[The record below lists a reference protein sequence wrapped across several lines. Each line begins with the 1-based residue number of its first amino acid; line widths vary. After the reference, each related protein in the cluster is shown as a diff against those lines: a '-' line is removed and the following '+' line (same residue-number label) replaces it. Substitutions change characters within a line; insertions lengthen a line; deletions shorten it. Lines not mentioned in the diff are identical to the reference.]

1 MTVEPEVGL
10 TTDRSLPGVTSVDPA
25 SLRPRSRIIG
35 LDGLR
40 GIACIGVLVLHVSSH
55 YSPTVTQT
63 FKIGIGG
70 QGLIVFFALSGFLLY
85 LPYVNA
91 ITRDRAAIKLPD
103 TRTFALHRFLRVFP
117 GYVVVFL
124 LCSFLLRAVYL
135 ENAAIQAPGTDNGTG
150 MMTDPVELVANLT
163 LVQTYFPQYFQ
174 TGLNPSWSLTLE
186 LVFYLTLPLFG
197 LLMLGLRR
205 RTKLSPLLVASI
217 APTVLLV
224 IGLVGQTLAFRLQ
237 RHFNVYDPLLMEWG
251 PNWVAVWNRSF
262 LSLAS
267 TFTFGMLAAVIF
279 VAIRSGA
286 LTGHFAKRIRWYCAA
301 AIVPATLAGIL
312 LIMLLSHYFFTVV
325 ALVAG
330 LMVLF
335 IVAPI
340 ARGEDSTFARLVD
353 WRPFKYVG
361 EVSLSAYLWHFPVL
375 IVLGRLG
382 WMAGD
387 TVGGMLRNVALV
399 LVVTLVLASV
409 TYRYIEKPSLALAK
423 RYKPRPA

>member
-1 MTVEPEVGL
+1 MTAESEV
-10 TTDRSLPGVTSVDPA
+10 RLPGDGSAPAAARVDSS

-91 ITRDRAAIKLPD
+91 IAKDRDALKLPD
-103 TRTFALHRFLRVFP
+103 IKTFALHRFLRVFP
-117 GYVVVFL
+117 GYLAIFL
-124 LCSFLLRAVYL
+124 ICSFLLRAVYL

-150 MMTDPVELVANLT
+150 MMTDPVELLANLT
-163 LVQTYFPQYFQ
+163 LMQTYFPQYFQ

-186 LVFYLTLPLFG
+186 LVFYVTLPLFG
-197 LLMLGLRR
+197 LLMLALRR
-205 RTKLSPLLVASI
+205 RTSLSPLLVASI

-224 IGLVGQTLAFRLQ
+224 IGLAGQTLAFRLQ
-237 RHFNVYDPLLMEWG
+237 RQFDVYDPLLMEWG

-267 TFTFGMLAAVIF
+267 TFTFGMFAAVIF
-279 VAIRSGA
+279 VAMRSGA
-286 LTGHFAKRIRWYCAA
+286 LTGHLARRMRWYCAA
-301 AIVPATLAGIL
+301 AIVPATLAGVL

-330 LMVLF
+330 LMVMF
-335 IVAPI
+335 IIAPM

-353 WRPFKYVG
+353 WRPFKYFG

-375 IVLGRLG
+375 IVLGRLD

-387 TVGGMLRNVALV
+387 SVGGMLRNVALV
-399 LVVTLVLASV
+399 LSVTLLAASV
-409 TYRYIEKPSLALAK
+409 SYRYIEKPALALAK
-423 RYKPRPA
+423 RYKPHRA

>member
-1 MTVEPEVGL
+1 MTAESEVKPPGDGSAPAVAGVE
-10 TTDRSLPGVTSVDPA
+10 SS

-91 ITRDRAAIKLPD
+91 IAKDRDALKLPD
-103 TRTFALHRFLRVFP
+103 TKTFALHRFLRVFP
-117 GYVVVFL
+117 GYLAIFL
-124 LCSFLLRAVYL
+124 ICSFLLRAVYL

-150 MMTDPVELVANLT
+150 MMTDPVELLANLT
-163 LVQTYFPQYFQ
+163 LMQTYFPQYFQ

-186 LVFYLTLPLFG
+186 LVFYVTLPLFG
-197 LLMLGLRR
+197 LLMLALRR
-205 RTKLSPLLVASI
+205 RTSLSPLLVASI

-224 IGLVGQTLAFRLQ
+224 IGLAGQTLAFRLQ
-237 RHFNVYDPLLMEWG
+237 RQFDVYDPLLMEWG

-267 TFTFGMLAAVIF
+267 TFTFGMFAAVIF
-279 VAIRSGA
+279 VAMRSGA
-286 LTGHFAKRIRWYCAA
+286 LTGHFARRMRWYCAA
-301 AIVPATLAGIL
+301 AIVPATLAGVL

-330 LMVLF
+330 LMVMF
-335 IVAPI
+335 IIAPM
-340 ARGEDSTFARLVD
+340 ARGEDSTFASLVD
-353 WRPFKYVG
+353 WRPFKYIG

-375 IVLGRLG
+375 IMLGRLG

-387 TVGGMLRNVALV
+387 SVGGMLRNVLLV
-399 LVVTLVLASV
+399 LTVTLLAASV
-409 TYRYIEKPSLALAK
+409 SYRYIEKPALALAK
-423 RYKPRPA
+423 RYKPHRA

>member
-1 MTVEPEVGL
+1 MTAESEVKPPGDGSAPAVAGVE
-10 TTDRSLPGVTSVDPA
+10 SS

-91 ITRDRAAIKLPD
+91 IAKDRDALKLPD
-103 TRTFALHRFLRVFP
+103 TKTFALHRFLRVFP
-117 GYVVVFL
+117 GYLAIFL
-124 LCSFLLRAVYL
+124 ICSFLLRAVYL

-150 MMTDPVELVANLT
+150 MMTDPVELLANLT
-163 LVQTYFPQYFQ
+163 LMQTYFPQYFQ

-186 LVFYLTLPLFG
+186 LVFYVTLPLFG
-197 LLMLGLRR
+197 LLMLALRR
-205 RTKLSPLLVASI
+205 RTSLSPLLVASI

-224 IGLVGQTLAFRLQ
+224 IGLAGQTLAFRLQ
-237 RHFNVYDPLLMEWG
+237 RQFDVYDPLLMEWG

-267 TFTFGMLAAVIF
+267 TFTFGMFAAVIF
-279 VAIRSGA
+279 VAMRSGA
-286 LTGHFAKRIRWYCAA
+286 LTGHFARRMRWYCAA
-301 AIVPATLAGIL
+301 AIVPATLAGVL

-330 LMVLF
+330 LMVMF
-335 IVAPI
+335 IIAPM

-353 WRPFKYVG
+353 WRPFKYIG

-375 IVLGRLG
+375 IMLGRLG

-387 TVGGMLRNVALV
+387 SVGGMLRNVLLV
-399 LVVTLVLASV
+399 LTVTLLAASV
-409 TYRYIEKPSLALAK
+409 SYRYIEKPALALAK
-423 RYKPRPA
+423 RYKPHRA

>member
-1 MTVEPEVGL
+1 MTAESQVS
-10 TTDRSLPGVTSVDPA
+10 RSGDGSAPPVARVDSSA
-25 SLRPRSRIIG
+25 LRPRSRIIG

-40 GIACIGVLVLHVSSH
+40 GIACIGVLILHVSSH

-91 ITRDRAAIKLPD
+91 IAKDRDALKLPD
-103 TRTFALHRFLRVFP
+103 TKTFAVHRFLRVFP
-117 GYVVVFL
+117 GYLAVFL
-124 LCSFLLRAVYL
+124 ICSFLLRAVYL
-135 ENAAIQAPGTDNGTG
+135 ENAAVQAPGTDNGTG
-150 MMTDPVELVANLT
+150 MMTDPVELLANLT
-163 LVQTYFPQYFQ
+163 LMQTYFPQYFQ

-197 LLMLGLRR
+197 LLMLALRR
-205 RTKLSPLLVASI
+205 RTNLSPLLVASI
-217 APTVLLV
+217 APTVLLM
-224 IGLVGQTLAFRLQ
+224 IGLAGQTLAFRLQ
-237 RHFNVYDPLLMEWG
+237 RHFDVYDPLLMEWG

-267 TFTFGMLAAVIF
+267 TFTFGMFAAVIF
-279 VAIRSGA
+279 VAMRSGA

-301 AIVPATLAGIL
+301 AIVPATLAGVL

-330 LMVLF
+330 LMVMF
-335 IVAPI
+335 IVAPM

-387 TVGGMLRNVALV
+387 SLGGMVRNVALV
-399 LVVTLVLASV
+399 LIVTVLAASV
-409 TYRYIEKPSLALAK
+409 TYRYIEKPALALAK
-423 RYKPRPA
+423 RYKPRSA